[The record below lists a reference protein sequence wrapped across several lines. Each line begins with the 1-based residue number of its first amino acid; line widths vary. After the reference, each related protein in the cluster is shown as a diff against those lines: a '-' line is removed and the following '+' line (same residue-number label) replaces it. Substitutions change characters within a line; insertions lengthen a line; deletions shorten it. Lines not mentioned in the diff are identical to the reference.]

1 MATKTVKAKPEKQQA
16 EKKDVLT
23 LYIDYVLKHNEKPK
37 SVYAFASHNG
47 MEEAEFYKTYASF
60 ESLEKTFIQKWLENT
75 VEKVKG
81 DKIYMSYNSMR
92 EKLLAFYFALFEEG
106 MNYRSFVKFIL
117 GSKAEQMKLPSQ
129 KLTKEV
135 FATYINELL
144 NEAYNN
150 REVKDRKFLSD
161 RYADALW
168 LHFCFL
174 MQFWLNDESAGFE
187 KTDAAIEKSVNMAF
201 DLLGQ
206 TALDSI
212 LDFSKF
218 MFEQRKSNL

>member
-1 MATKTVKAKPEKQQA
+1 MATKTIKVKV
-16 EKKDVLT
+16 EKKDMLK
-23 LYIDYVLKHNEKPK
+23 LYIDYVLKHNERPK
-37 SVYAFASHNG
+37 SVYAFASLND

-75 VEKVKG
+75 IEKVKG

-129 KLTKEV
+129 KLTKAAFSAYV
-135 FATYINELL
+135 NELL

-218 MFEQRKSNL
+218 MFEQRKSNI

>member
-1 MATKTVKAKPEKQQA
+1 MATKTVKVKV
-16 EKKDVLT
+16 EKKDMLK
-23 LYIDYVLKHNEKPK
+23 LYIDYVLKHNERPK
-37 SVYAFASHNG
+37 SVYAFASHND

-60 ESLEKTFIQKWLENT
+60 ESLEKTFIQKWLEGT

-81 DKIYMSYNSMR
+81 DKIYISYNSMR

-135 FATYINELL
+135 FTTYVNELL

>member
-1 MATKTVKAKPEKQQA
+1 MATKTAKPKV
-16 EKKDVLT
+16 EKKDVLA
-23 LYIDYVLKHNEKPK
+23 LYIDYVLKHNERPK
-37 SVYAFASHNG
+37 SVYAFAESNL
-47 MEEAEFYKTYASF
+47 MAEAEFYKTYASF
-60 ESLEKTFIQKWLENT
+60 ESIEKTFIQKWLEGT
-75 VEKVKG
+75 IEKVKT
-81 DKIYMSYNSMR
+81 DKVYVSYNSMR

-129 KLTKEV
+129 KMSKET
-135 FATYINELL
+135 FITYVNDLL

-161 RYADALW
+161 RYGDALW

-174 MQFWLNDESAGFE
+174 MQFWLNDESTAFE

-218 MFEQRKSNL
+218 MFEQRKSNI

>member
-1 MATKTVKAKPEKQQA
+1 MATKAAKPKT
-16 EKKDVLT
+16 EKKDVLA
-23 LYIDYVLKHNEKPK
+23 LYIDYVLKHNERPK
-37 SVYAFASHNG
+37 SVYAFAESNQ
-47 MEEAEFYKTYASF
+47 MEEAEFYKSFASF
-60 ESLEKTFIQKWLENT
+60 ESIEKSFIQKWLEGT
-75 VEKVKG
+75 VEKVKS

-92 EKLLAFYFALFEEG
+92 EKLLAFYFALFEDG
-106 MNYRSFVKFIL
+106 MNYRSFIKFIL
-117 GSKAEQMKLPSQ
+117 GTKAELMKLPGQ
-129 KLTKEV
+129 KMSKAV
-135 FATYINELL
+135 FITYVNDLL

-161 RYADALW
+161 RYGDALW

-174 MQFWLNDESAGFE
+174 MQFWLNDESVGFE